1 MLLFKT
7 TNLSESRIKAGL
19 LEFYLFS
26 IPISIHSSLNLT
38 TTTLHNNYNSTT
50 TVNGY
55 ISLEMGQKE
64 NFLKNTTPPCYQNKS
79 KLWEDIPTIQCQFVL
94 HTTEKKKKR
103 KKIENF
109 QPFSLF
115 SISIVKRLR
124 CWIELTWFS
133 NPLPYFISFI
143 VATYYLPISS
153 EKSLISCRYK
163 LLDIWNKNSQL

>member
-1 MLLFKT
+1 ME
-7 TNLSESRIKAGL
+7 N
-19 LEFYLFS
+19 YLFS
-26 IPISIHSSLNLT
+26 IPISIHSSLNLTT

-64 NFLKNTTPPCYQNKS
+64 NFLKNTTTPPCYQNKS
-79 KLWEDIPTIQCQFVL
+79 KLWEDIYHPMSVCATYNGKKEEK
-94 HTTEKKKKR
+94 TEKK
-103 KKIENF
+103 IFN
-109 QPFSLF
+109 PFSLF